1 MLTEQE
7 RVAMMSDEERVAFAK
22 AMNAEDY
29 REIPAYWNEYLDV
42 KIRQIHDKQ
51 MAGGVHAA
59 SFGVIADFH
68 FTVNCLRSPA
78 LMEKILDE
86 CGIPYFFLAGD
97 FVSGMGMI
105 TPDDLIREMVCV
117 RRLFSRI
124 EPKMLLVQGNHDP
137 SYSTIPGHGYAESLT
152 TEQIYEYMFRFQTQ
166 YPNRVFGEDGTY
178 FYADDCARKMRYI
191 VLNAHD
197 TPNDDVKP
205 DGFPVYPKMKCLGFG
220 QTQLRWF
227 AETALDVPAADSGTD
242 VVWTVVL
249 CTHESV
255 CGDEEYYNR
264 ELVLGLIDAFRK
276 HTVYE
281 GTSDCAEPEYN
292 ASVRADFT
300 GRGGDFA
307 VWVGGHTH
315 RDMVQNVNGILCLTT
330 ASDSFNDI
338 GNTDEQC
345 FDIFTVNKAEHTIC
359 ATRIG
364 RGGDREFSYETY

>member
-1 MLTEQE
+1 MITERE

-29 REIPAYWNEYLDV
+29 REIPAYWKEYLNR

-51 MAGGVHAA
+51 TEGGIHSV
-59 SFGVIADFH
+59 SFGLIADFH
-68 FTVNCLRSPA
+68 FTVNCLHSPA
-78 LMEKILDE
+78 LMEKILDD

-105 TPDDLIREMVCV
+105 TPDDLIRETVCV

-124 EPKMLLVQGNHDP
+124 ENKMLLAQGNHDP

-166 YPNRVFGEDGTY
+166 YPNRVFGGNGTY
-178 FYADDCARKMRYI
+178 FYADDRAHKIRYI
-191 VLNAHD
+191 VLNSHD
-197 TPNDDVKP
+197 TPNDEVRA
-205 DGFPVYPKMKCLGFG
+205 DGFPVYSKMKTLGFG
-220 QTQLRWF
+220 QEQIRWF
-227 AETALDVPAADSGTD
+227 ADTALKVLSPD
-242 VVWTVVL
+242 WTVVL
-249 CTHESV
+249 CSHESV
-255 CGDEEYYNR
+255 CGDGAYYNR

-276 HTVYE
+276 HTVYK
-281 GTSDCAEPEYN
+281 GTSDCADPAYN
-292 ASVRADFT
+292 ASVCADFT

-315 RDMVQNVNGILCLTT
+315 RDMVQNEDGILCLTT

-338 GNTDEQC
+338 GTTDEQC
-345 FDIFTVNKAEHTIC
+345 FDIFTVNKGTHTVEV
-359 ATRIG
+359 TRIG
-364 RGGDREFSYETY
+364 RGEDRAFSYDVF

>member
-7 RVAMMSDEERVAFAK
+7 RVAMMSDDERVAFAK
-22 AMNAEDY
+22 AMNADDY
-29 REIPAYWNEYLDV
+29 RTIPDYWNEHLAQ
-42 KIRQIHDKQ
+42 KIRRIHEKQ
-51 MAGGVHAA
+51 TNGGVHAA

-78 LMEKILDE
+78 LMEKILDD

-105 TPDDLIREMVCV
+105 EADDLIQEMSCV

-124 EPKMLLVQGNHDP
+124 EGKMLLAQGNHDP

-152 TEQIYEYMFRFQTQ
+152 SAQIYENMFRFQTT
-166 YPNRVFGEDGTY
+166 YPNRVFGEGGTY
-178 FYADDCARKMRYI
+178 FYADDRAHKMRYI
-191 VLNAHD
+191 VLDSHD

-205 DGFPVYPKMKCLGFG
+205 DGFPAYCKMKCLGFG
-220 QTQLRWF
+220 EAQLRWF
-227 AETALDVPAADSGTD
+227 AETALDVPTPE
-242 VVWTVVL
+242 WTVVL
-249 CTHESV
+249 CTHESI
-255 CGDEEYYNR
+255 CGEDEEYINR
-264 ELVLGLIDAFRK
+264 EIVLGLIDAFRK

-281 GTSDCAEPEYN
+281 GNSNCADPAYN

-315 RDMVQNVNGILCLTT
+315 RDMVQTPDGILCLTT

-345 FDIFTVNKAEHTIC
+345 FDIFTVNRKKHRIDI
-359 ATRIG
+359 TRIG
-364 RGGDREFSYETY
+364 RGDSRSFGYEVF

>member
-1 MLTEQE
+1 MMTEQE

-22 AMNAEDY
+22 SMNADDY
-29 REIPAYWNEYLDV
+29 RTIPDYWNGYLEE
-42 KIRQIHDKQ
+42 KIRQIHAKQ
-51 MAGGVHAA
+51 IEGGVHAA

-78 LMEKILDE
+78 LMEKILDD

-105 TPDDLIREMVCV
+105 EPEDLIRETVCV

-124 EPKMLLVQGNHDP
+124 ENKMLLAQGNHDP
-137 SYSTIPGHGYAESLT
+137 AYSTIPGHGYAESLT
-152 TEQIYEYMFRFQTQ
+152 AGQIYEYMFRFQTQ
-166 YPNRVFGEDGTY
+166 YPNRVFGEGGTY
-178 FYADDCARKMRYI
+178 FYADDCEHKIRYI
-191 VLNAHD
+191 VLNSHD

-205 DGFPVYPKMKCLGFG
+205 DGFPMYPKMRCVGFG

-227 AETALDVPAADSGTD
+227 AETALDVPTPDSGAD
-242 VVWTVVL
+242 VPWTVVL

-255 CGDEEYYNR
+255 CGDEEYFNR
-264 ELVLGLIDAFRK
+264 EIVLGLIDAFRK

-281 GTSDCAEPEYN
+281 GRSDCTDPAYN
-292 ASVRADFT
+292 ASVCADFT

-315 RDMVQNVNGILCLTT
+315 RDMEQNADGILLLTT

-364 RGGDREFSYETY
+364 RGEDRAFTYEVY

>member
-7 RVAMMSDEERVAFAK
+7 RVAMMSDEQRVAFAK

-29 REIPAYWNEYLDV
+29 RKIPEYWDGYLEE
-42 KIRQIHDKQ
+42 KIRQIHEKQ
-51 MAGGVHAA
+51 TEGGVHAA

-68 FTVNCLRSPA
+68 FTVNCLHSPA
-78 LMEKILDE
+78 LMEKILDD

-105 TPDDLIREMVCV
+105 TSEDLIREMVCV
-117 RRLFSRI
+117 RGLFSRI
-124 EPKMLLVQGNHDP
+124 ENKMLLAQGNHDP

-152 TEQIYEYMFRFQTQ
+152 SGQIYEYMFRFQTQ
-166 YPNRVFGEDGTY
+166 YPNRVFGEGGTY

-191 VLNAHD
+191 VLNSHD

-205 DGFPVYPKMKCLGFG
+205 DGFPVYPKMKCLGFR
-220 QTQLRWF
+220 QAQLRWF
-227 AETALDVPAADSGTD
+227 AETALDVPTPEWA
-242 VVWTVVL
+242 VVL

-255 CGDEEYYNR
+255 CGDEGYFNR
-264 ELVLGLIDAFRK
+264 EIVLGLIDAFRK
-276 HTVYE
+276 HTKYE
-281 GTSDCAEPEYN
+281 GCSNCADSAYN
-292 ASVRADFT
+292 ASVCADFT

-315 RDMVQNVNGILCLTT
+315 CDMEQNADGILCLTT

-338 GNTDEQC
+338 GNTGEQC
-345 FDIFTVNKAEHTIC
+345 FDIFTVSKAAHTIY

-364 RGGDREFSYETY
+364 RGEDRAFTYEVY